1 VSTALHLCGL
11 EDLPRLAA
19 LCARYH
25 EEARLDLSDDHR
37 HAALAPLLEGS
48 PLGAAYIAGPK
59 TAPIGYLIV
68 SFGWSI
74 ERGGMVG
81 TVNELWVRPSVRGRG
96 LGSEILL
103 SVSKALSSVGL
114 KALQLEVDREDDAS
128 QRLFARARFE
138 LRDRFAL
145 MTREA

>member
-1 VSTALHLCGL
+1 
-11 EDLPRLAA
+11 
-19 LCARYH
+19 
-25 EEARLDLSDDHR
+25 
-37 HAALAPLLEGS
+37 
-48 PLGAAYIAGPK
+48 
-59 TAPIGYLIV
+59 
-68 SFGWSI
+68 
-74 ERGGMVG
+74 GMVG

-96 LGSEILL
+96 LGSDILL

-114 KALQLEVDREDDAS
+114 KALQLEVDRDDDAS